1 MALLHIS
8 SPHATGNNHTQ
19 KVMIDLLLAL
29 LPGIAISTW
38 FYGWGTLLN
47 IVLAVGLSL
56 SIESLV
62 AVIRKRPLRF
72 YINDGSGI
80 VTAVLLA
87 LTVPPFTAW
96 WALVIGMIFAI
107 GIAKHLYGGLGYNPF
122 NPAMVGY
129 VVLLI
134 SFPLQ
139 MTFWPAPLPMLNVE
153 SLSLLDSLNVIFE
166 LGNYPNYL
174 PDAYSGAT
182 ALDIVKQNQGLTI
195 SQLYAEQPLLAQ
207 GQWAALGTEW
217 VNIGYLSGGL
227 YLLYRRTYTW
237 HAPVGMLAVLAFCA
251 LFGFDDG
258 SSASKGSVL
267 FHWLSGATMLGAF
280 FIITDPVSGAT
291 SNLGRLIF
299 GALAGLMT
307 YVIRVWGN
315 YPDGVAF
322 AVLLMNFAA
331 PFIDYYTQPRSYGH
345 NKRKNSQL
353 TK

>member
-1 MALLHIS
+1 MALLQIS
-8 SPHATGNNHTQ
+8 SPHAIGQNRTQ

-29 LPGIAISTW
+29 LPGIIISTW

-47 IVLAVGLSL
+47 IVLAVVLSL
-56 SIESLV
+56 IIESLV
-62 AVIRKRPLRF
+62 AVIRQRPLRF
-72 YINDGSGI
+72 YISDGSGI

-96 WALVIGMIFAI
+96 WALLIGMIFAL

-139 MTFWPAPLPMLNVE
+139 MTFWPSPQPLLEVG
-153 SLSLLDSLNVIFE
+153 SLNLLESIKLVFE
-166 LGNYPNYL
+166 LSSYPNYL
-174 PDAYSGAT
+174 PDAYSSAT
-182 ALDIVKQNQGLTI
+182 ALDVVKQNQGFTM
-195 SQLYAEQPLLAQ
+195 SQLYTQQPLFAE

-217 VNIGYLSGGL
+217 VNIGFLAGGL
-227 YLLYRRTYTW
+227 YLLYRRTFTW
-237 HAPVGMLAVLAFCA
+237 HGPLGMLAVLGFCA
-251 LFGFDDG
+251 LLGYDGG
-258 SSASKGSVL
+258 SSASNGSML

-280 FIITDPVSGAT
+280 FIVTDPVSGAT
-291 SNLGRLIF
+291 SNLGRFIF
-299 GALAGLMT
+299 GAMVGLIT

-322 AVLLMNFAA
+322 GVLLMNFAA

-345 NKRKNSQL
+345 DKRKQSKL